1 MRFSLPVQIKSFR
14 TKFRAKR
21 FQAKRLHLENL
32 QAKRLGTERLQEES
46 LSAERLQTESL
57 NALQTVSAASLFQV
71 FHRKNITKALLATL
85 ISLLLVCSLSVAPL
99 SAWADNAREEATQ
112 QGTQGEGSSDDQ
124 ASTQSADGQSDSENQ
139 DNGDAQ
145 DSGNDL
151 DNKIYVNQLSDSS
164 FLYETSIADLAEA
177 DSYYEGQTVLVKGEV
192 VGDRV
197 NDEFRSDTCWITL
210 QDDEENPSIVAV
222 FMTKDQSSIIDT
234 YGQYGQVGTQL
245 QVRGTYHLEC
255 AEHQGM
261 SDIHA
266 EEVSALQEGYEQQ
279 PAPNMRIL
287 GVAVVACV
295 LGAILMVAYYIKRE
309 RML

>member
-1 MRFSLPVQIKSFR
+1 MRFPFSVQIKSIC
-14 TKFRAKR
+14 TKHL
-21 FQAKRLHLENL
+21 QTKRLYLENL
-32 QAKRLGTERLQEES
+32 QAENLGTEKLQVES
-46 LSAERLQTESL
+46 LHNTFVRLPFHENRYKS
-57 NALQTVSAASLFQV
+57 TVKVVLAA
-71 FHRKNITKALLATL
+71 L
-85 ISLLLVCSLSVAPL
+85 ISLLLVCSLSALPL
-99 SAWADNAREEATQ
+99 FAWADNAKEEATQ
-112 QGTQGEGSSDDQ
+112 QNTQGEGGSGDQ
-124 ASTQSADGQSDSENQ
+124 TSAQDSEGQNDNENQ
-139 DNGDAQ
+139 GDGDAQ
-145 DSGNDL
+145 DSENDL

-279 PAPNMRIL
+279 PAPSMRIL
-287 GVAVVACV
+287 GIAVAACV
-295 LGAILMVAYYIKRE
+295 LGALLMVAYYIKRE